1 MRKKEKIFHWIMHS
15 LSTYYR
21 SKFEYWCDGKNH
33 DFHIYKDKNSR
44 NVLSDEELKEILETY
59 NLPYEEKNYTYVIK
73 REAYSKMTI
82 INLQQIIALLKLNG
96 VDYK

>member
-1 MRKKEKIFHWIMHS
+1 MRKNEKIFHGIMHS
-15 LSTYYR
+15 LSTYYH

-33 DFHIYKDKNSR
+33 DFHIYRNKYSR

-59 NLPYEEKNYTYVIK
+59 NLSYEEKYYTYVIK